1 MARVAL
7 HPLLCLALA
16 CHSRPCHV
24 MACSPQLPQ
33 SLAIRNSQYF
43 PQPQLPLK
51 DDNLKFCSVITHAG
65 ANICKS
71 ISAFLKSVPDAEP
84 EKYSKLKEHLISKYS
99 QTVHQKINQL
109 LAGVSLEGK
118 NPSDLFNDMSSLAQG
133 HVPVETVLL
142 LWYRHL
148 PTELVMVL
156 GEAVT
161 SSNAPQASAK
171 VDRLFEHI
179 KHKFT
184 PQICAV
190 APPNSSQGVDDAL
203 VNRISEL
210 VISAVSSKFES
221 NSMRDRSVEKQEKP
235 QSPRSS
241 SKPRH
246 GENKD
251 LCLYHHRYKE
261 KARDCSTPPC
271 SWPNSKLL
279 FVADIKSG
287 NLFLIDTGAEVS
299 VLQKCESDDSPP
311 SSLVLHAANGT
322 AIATYGSRVLSLDF
336 GLRRDLAW
344 TFICADVPYPILGA
358 DALAH
363 FDLLPDLKRFRLID
377 NVTKLSAKGQLAPA
391 NLTGVSV
398 LDPLHPLAHLL
409 SRYPQAI
416 RPTTPNSDHVT
427 AISHSLQTSGE
438 PIAQKARRLTP
449 EKLKA
454 LRFQFKVWCNEGSCR
469 SSNSPWAS
477 PIHIVPKKT
486 PGEFRICGDYR
497 KLNVVTTPNKY
508 PVPCIKD
515 FTNILSG
522 KSIFSTLDL
531 HQAFNQIPMAP
542 EDVPKTA
549 LITSIGADN
558 SVADALSRLDVSEV
572 LIPPVNGNVDALALP
587 LAASLKQ
594 LSKEQ
599 AKDEQ
604 LKAILSDPDFPMSLQ
619 KGIYPI
625 ENHLLPIY
633 SNVSHDAIR
642 PYIPLSLRRD
652 VFHLFHRLAHS
663 GPSATDKLLR
673 RKYVW
678 PRMTKD
684 IALWVKNCLSCQ
696 QAKIARHTKLAPAR
710 FSLPDDRFSRVHLD
724 IVTLVESE
732 GYTHAL
738 TMIDRYARW
747 SEAVPIVDMQAAIVA
762 RAFVETWVARY
773 GAPETITTD
782 QGMQFDGELFARLC
796 KLLGSNKIRTTPYHP
811 QSNGL
816 LERWNRDFKR
826 ALMCFES
833 DEGWTKILP
842 LVMLG
847 LRTRVRSDINS
858 SPAEMVFGST
868 LRLPGEFFSDHDQE
882 PDLHYFTS
890 EFRSFMKAVRP
901 VPVDP
906 HDKSKPFVHKNLEFC
921 SRVFVRAN
929 PIKKALDPPYLG
941 PYQVHLRPS
950 KYFYIIK
957 ITNKTVLEELK
968 TVSTGQLKPAFG
980 TFYDAQNPIKSSPD
994 SNQNQTVK
1002 FDTRDSDLCDNFDH
1016 EEVVPTIKPSSD
1028 KALRTGDNVA
1038 SKQLCK
1044 RSFSQSESKSMKP
1057 KKKVKFHDDHAYSVA
1072 NKSSSK
1078 KK

>member
-1 MARVAL
+1 
-7 HPLLCLALA
+7 
-16 CHSRPCHV
+16 

-251 LCLYHHRYKE
+251 LCLYHHR
-261 KARDCSTPPC
+261 
-271 SWPNSKLL
+271 
-279 FVADIKSG
+279 
-287 NLFLIDTGAEVS
+287 
-299 VLQKCESDDSPP
+299 
-311 SSLVLHAANGT
+311 
-322 AIATYGSRVLSLDF
+322 
-336 GLRRDLAW
+336 
-344 TFICADVPYPILGA
+344 
-358 DALAH
+358 
-363 FDLLPDLKRFRLID
+363 LID

-454 LRFQFKVWCNEGSCR
+454 LRFQFK
-469 SSNSPWAS
+469 
-477 PIHIVPKKT
+477 
-486 PGEFRICGDYR
+486 
-497 KLNVVTTPNKY
+497 
-508 PVPCIKD
+508 
-515 FTNILSG
+515 
-522 KSIFSTLDL
+522 
-531 HQAFNQIPMAP
+531 
-542 EDVPKTA
+542 
-549 LITSIGADN
+549 
-558 SVADALSRLDVSEV
+558 
-572 LIPPVNGNVDALALP
+572 
-587 LAASLKQ
+587 
-594 LSKEQ
+594 
-599 AKDEQ
+599 
-604 LKAILSDPDFPMSLQ
+604 
-619 KGIYPI
+619 
-625 ENHLLPIY
+625 
-633 SNVSHDAIR
+633 
-642 PYIPLSLRRD
+642 
-652 VFHLFHRLAHS
+652 
-663 GPSATDKLLR
+663 
-673 RKYVW
+673 
-678 PRMTKD
+678 
-684 IALWVKNCLSCQ
+684 
-696 QAKIARHTKLAPAR
+696 
-710 FSLPDDRFSRVHLD
+710 
-724 IVTLVESE
+724 
-732 GYTHAL
+732 
-738 TMIDRYARW
+738 
-747 SEAVPIVDMQAAIVA
+747 
-762 RAFVETWVARY
+762 
-773 GAPETITTD
+773 
-782 QGMQFDGELFARLC
+782 
-796 KLLGSNKIRTTPYHP
+796 
-811 QSNGL
+811 SNGL

>member
-251 LCLYHHRYKE
+251 LCLYHHR
-261 KARDCSTPPC
+261 
-271 SWPNSKLL
+271 
-279 FVADIKSG
+279 
-287 NLFLIDTGAEVS
+287 
-299 VLQKCESDDSPP
+299 
-311 SSLVLHAANGT
+311 
-322 AIATYGSRVLSLDF
+322 
-336 GLRRDLAW
+336 
-344 TFICADVPYPILGA
+344 
-358 DALAH
+358 
-363 FDLLPDLKRFRLID
+363 LID

-454 LRFQFKVWCNEGSCR
+454 LRFIAITKTSKPHSC
-469 SSNSPWAS
+469 
-477 PIHIVPKKT
+477 
-486 PGEFRICGDYR
+486 
-497 KLNVVTTPNKY
+497 
-508 PVPCIKD
+508 
-515 FTNILSG
+515 
-522 KSIFSTLDL
+522 
-531 HQAFNQIPMAP
+531 
-542 EDVPKTA
+542 
-549 LITSIGADN
+549 
-558 SVADALSRLDVSEV
+558 
-572 LIPPVNGNVDALALP
+572 
-587 LAASLKQ
+587 
-594 LSKEQ
+594 
-599 AKDEQ
+599 
-604 LKAILSDPDFPMSLQ
+604 
-619 KGIYPI
+619 
-625 ENHLLPIY
+625 
-633 SNVSHDAIR
+633 
-642 PYIPLSLRRD
+642 PLSFRYED
-652 VFHLFHRLAHS
+652 
-663 GPSATDKLLR
+663 
-673 RKYVW
+673 
-678 PRMTKD
+678 
-684 IALWVKNCLSCQ
+684 
-696 QAKIARHTKLAPAR
+696 
-710 FSLPDDRFSRVHLD
+710 LPDAERQDRPHIIELESKDSPGVECQDRARVIGSRAK
-724 IVTLVESE
+724 TLL
-732 GYTHAL
+732 A
-738 TMIDRYARW
+738 
-747 SEAVPIVDMQAAIVA
+747 
-762 RAFVETWVARY
+762 
-773 GAPETITTD
+773 
-782 QGMQFDGELFARLC
+782 
-796 KLLGSNKIRTTPYHP
+796 
-811 QSNGL
+811 
-816 LERWNRDFKR
+816 
-826 ALMCFES
+826 
-833 DEGWTKILP
+833 
-842 LVMLG
+842 
-847 LRTRVRSDINS
+847 
-858 SPAEMVFGST
+858 
-868 LRLPGEFFSDHDQE
+868 
-882 PDLHYFTS
+882 
-890 EFRSFMKAVRP
+890 
-901 VPVDP
+901 
-906 HDKSKPFVHKNLEFC
+906 
-921 SRVFVRAN
+921 
-929 PIKKALDPPYLG
+929 
-941 PYQVHLRPS
+941 
-950 KYFYIIK
+950 
-957 ITNKTVLEELK
+957 
-968 TVSTGQLKPAFG
+968 
-980 TFYDAQNPIKSSPD
+980 
-994 SNQNQTVK
+994 
-1002 FDTRDSDLCDNFDH
+1002 
-1016 EEVVPTIKPSSD
+1016 SSD
-1028 KALRTGDNVA
+1028 KIVLA
-1038 SKQLCK
+1038 
-1044 RSFSQSESKSMKP
+1044 
-1057 KKKVKFHDDHAYSVA
+1057 
-1072 NKSSSK
+1072 SSSSRARTFLASSAETVLASSARK
-1078 KK
+1078 HRLSWRRATRSSSHHRAHIIVFF